1 MKFILGKKLNM
12 SQIFSDDG
20 KVIPVTIIQAGPCQ
34 ISQVKTQEK
43 DGYRAVQIGFYE
55 KKKLTKSLTG
65 HLKNLPKFR
74 YLREFKIDDSQEL
87 KKDQEVNVSVFQSGD
102 KVKVTGITKGR
113 GFQGVVK
120 RHGFHGAPAS
130 HGHKDQERMPGSIG
144 STDAARVF
152 KGKKMPGQMGN
163 SQVTVTGLEI
173 VKIDKENN
181 ILYIK
186 GAVPGARNG
195 LLLISGPGE
204 LKIPEIELVEPI
216 NQKVSMADDVS
227 KESEVVT
234 EKAEV
239 KTEAEVE
246 NNQIASEEVVVSD
259 QELGSEKLPENL
271 AEQK

>member
-1 MKFILGKKLNM
+1 M

-120 RHGFHGAPAS
+120 RHGFHGSPAS
-130 HGHKDQERMPGSIG
+130 HGHKDQLRMPGSIG
-144 STDAARVF
+144 ATDPAHVF
-152 KGKKMPGQMGN
+152 KGKRMPGRMGGG
-163 SQVTVTGLEI
+163 QATVTNLEI
-173 VKIDKENN
+173 VQIDSEEDL
-181 ILYIK
+181 LYIK

-195 LLLISGPGE
+195 LLLIQAPGE
-204 LKIPEIELVEPI
+204 LK
-216 NQKVSMADDVS
+216 
-227 KESEVVT
+227 T
-234 EKAEV
+234 EDQRP
-239 KTEAEVE
+239 KTEDRRSKTEDHGSKTEDRLVLRSPKDEGGRSKIKDEESKIEEPEVE
-246 NNQIASEEVVVSD
+246 KSEEKD
-259 QELGSEKLPENL
+259 NQ
-271 AEQK
+271 